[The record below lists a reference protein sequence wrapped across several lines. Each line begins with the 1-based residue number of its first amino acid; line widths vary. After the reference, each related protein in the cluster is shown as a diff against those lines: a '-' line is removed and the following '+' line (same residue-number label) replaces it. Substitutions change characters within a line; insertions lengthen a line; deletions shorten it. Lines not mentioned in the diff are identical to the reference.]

1 MSRLGIVCGTL
12 VIIGLLVEFWLV
24 AKLGYRR
31 GEVADKLREATMK
44 SEKAVV
50 EFDRAAAELKTAE
63 VNLGALKLGWGHE
76 FQFTPANPAPVQN
89 QGGKLFV
96 TGLGSSTTLGSSTKI
111 LEPRKVTGPDDQE
124 KRAAPPMHVFADNG
138 KGKVVYTGE
147 FMLGIGPNELGEQ
160 TCVLYPT
167 WNVSAE
173 EMASWNFSNGVRIRT
188 QIPPG
193 GRAEIDSLNQT
204 IQRSVGQLA
213 QLNTRTEN
221 QKLLKV
227 DADKALQSRR
237 NELLGDAE
245 GANVA
250 ERPEFKVGLVRAIED
265 AEEERNA
272 IQVAVDSIRRNIK
285 RAVANRSKLVES
297 VKETAV
303 NASKPVTKV
312 STATP

>member
-50 EFDRAAAELKTAE
+50 EFDKAAAELKTAE
-63 VNLGALKLGWGHE
+63 VNLGALKLGWGYE
-76 FQFTPANPAPVQN
+76 FQFAAANPAPVQN

-96 TGLGSSTTLGSSTKI
+96 TGLGAATKG
-111 LEPRKVTGPDDQE
+111 LENR
-124 KRAAPPMHVFADNG
+124 PPLHIFADNG
-138 KGKVVYTGE
+138 QGKVVYTGE
-147 FMLGIGPNELGEQ
+147 FLLGTDPNELGAQ

-167 WNVSAE
+167 WNVSPE
-173 EMASWNFSNGVRIRT
+173 EINSWNFNNGVRIRT

-204 IQRSVGQLA
+204 IQRSVEQLT
-213 QLNTRTEN
+213 QLNTRTED

-245 GANVA
+245 GADVA

-265 AEEERNA
+265 TEEERNA
-272 IQVAVDSIRRNIK
+272 IQVAVDSIRRNIQ
-285 RAVANRSKLVES
+285 RTVANRSKLVDR
-297 VKETAV
+297 VKEMAA

>member
-31 GEVADKLREATMK
+31 GEVADKLRAAKMK
-44 SEKAVV
+44 SEQALV
-50 EFDRAAAELKTAE
+50 EFDKAASELKTAE
-63 VNLGALKLGWGHE
+63 VNLGALKLGWGYE
-76 FQFTPANPAPVQN
+76 FQFAPANPAPVQN

-96 TGLGSSTTLGSSTKI
+96 TGLGSSTKA
-111 LEPRKVTGPDDQE
+111 LEPRKVTGADGQE
-124 KRAAPPMHVFADNG
+124 KMAAPPMHVFADNG
-138 KGKVVYTGE
+138 QGKVVYTGE
-147 FMLGIGPNELGEQ
+147 FLLGIGPNELGEQ

-167 WNVSAE
+167 WKVSPE
-173 EMASWNFSNGVRIRT
+173 EMASWNFNNGVRIRT

-204 IQRSVGQLA
+204 IQRSAAELA
-213 QLNTRTEN
+213 QLNTRTED

-227 DADKALQSRR
+227 DADKALQARR
-237 NELLGDAE
+237 NELLGDAD
-245 GANVA
+245 GADVA

-265 AEEERNA
+265 IEEERNA
-272 IQVAVDSIRRNIK
+272 IQVAVDAIRRTIQ
-285 RAVANRSKLVES
+285 RAVANRSQLVED
-297 VKETAV
+297 VKEMAA
-303 NASKPVTKV
+303 NASKPVTKI

>member
-31 GEVADKLREATMK
+31 GEVAEKLRAATLK
-44 SEKAVV
+44 SEQALV
-50 EFDRAAAELKTAE
+50 EFDKAADELKTAE
-63 VNLGALKLGWGHE
+63 VNLGALKLGWGYE
-76 FQFTPANPAPVQN
+76 FQFAPANPAPVQN
-89 QGGKLFV
+89 QGGRLFV
-96 TGLGSSTTLGSSTKI
+96 TGLGAATKA
-111 LEPRKVTGPDDQE
+111 LEPRTVTGADGQE
-124 KRAAPPMHVFADNG
+124 TKVAPPMHVFADNG
-138 KGKVVYTGE
+138 QGKVVYTGE
-147 FMLGIGPNELGEQ
+147 FRLGMGPNELGEQ

-167 WNVSAE
+167 WNVSPD

-204 IQRSVGQLA
+204 IQRSAGQLA

-221 QKLLKV
+221 QKLLRA
-227 DADKALQSRR
+227 DADKALQARR

-245 GANVA
+245 GADVA
-250 ERPEFKVGLVRAIED
+250 ERPEFKVGLVQAIED
-265 AEEERNA
+265 TEEERNA
-272 IQVAVDSIRRNIK
+272 FQVAVDSIRRHIQQ
-285 RAVANRSKLVES
+285 AIANRSQLVERL
-297 VKETAV
+297 KEIAA
-303 NASKPVTKV
+303 NASKPVTKI

>member
-24 AKLGYRR
+24 SKLGYRR
-31 GEVADKLREATMK
+31 GEVAEKLRAATMK
-44 SEKAVV
+44 SELALVEYDKA
-50 EFDRAAAELKTAE
+50 EAELKSAE
-63 VNLGALKLGWGHE
+63 VTLSALKLGWGYE
-76 FQFTPANPAPVQN
+76 FQFAPANPAPVQN

-96 TGLGSSTTLGSSTKI
+96 TGLGASTKA
-111 LEPRKVTGPDDQE
+111 LEPRKVMGADGQE
-124 KRAAPPMHVFADNG
+124 KMAAPPMHVFADNG
-138 KGKVVYTGE
+138 QGKVVYTGE
-147 FMLGIGPNELGEQ
+147 FLLGIGPNELGDQ

-167 WNVSAE
+167 WNVSPQ
-173 EMASWNFSNGVRIRT
+173 EMASWNFNNGVRIRT

-193 GRAEIDSLNQT
+193 GRAEIDNLNQT
-204 IQRSVGQLA
+204 IQRSAGQLA
-213 QLNTRTEN
+213 QLNTRTED

-227 DADKALQSRR
+227 DADQALQSRR

-245 GANVA
+245 GADVA

-272 IQVAVDSIRRNIK
+272 VQVAVDSIRRNIQ
-285 RAVANRSKLVES
+285 RAIANRSKLVES
-297 VKETAV
+297 VKEMAA
-303 NASKPVTKV
+303 NASKPVTKI

>member
-24 AKLGYRR
+24 SKLGYRR
-31 GEVADKLREATMK
+31 GEVAEKLRAATMK
-44 SEKAVV
+44 SELALVEYDKA
-50 EFDRAAAELKTAE
+50 EAELKSAE
-63 VNLGALKLGWGHE
+63 VTLSALKLGWGYE
-76 FQFTPANPAPVQN
+76 FQFAPANPAPVQN

-96 TGLGSSTTLGSSTKI
+96 TGLGSSTKG
-111 LEPRKVTGPDDQE
+111 LEPRKVMGADGQE
-124 KRAAPPMHVFADNG
+124 KMAAPPMHVFADNG
-138 KGKVVYTGE
+138 QGKVVYTGE
-147 FMLGIGPNELGEQ
+147 FLLGIGPNELGDQ

-167 WNVSAE
+167 WNVSPQ
-173 EMASWNFSNGVRIRT
+173 EMASWNFNNGVRIRT

-193 GRAEIDSLNQT
+193 GRAEIDNLNQT
-204 IQRSVGQLA
+204 IQRSAGQLA
-213 QLNTRTEN
+213 QLNTRTED

-227 DADKALQSRR
+227 DADQALQSRR

-245 GANVA
+245 GADVA

-272 IQVAVDSIRRNIK
+272 VQVAVDSIRRNIQ
-285 RAVANRSKLVES
+285 RAIANRSKLVES
-297 VKETAV
+297 VKEMAA
-303 NASKPVTKV
+303 NASKPVTKI

>member
-24 AKLGYRR
+24 SKLGYRR
-31 GEVADKLREATMK
+31 GEVAEKLRAATMK
-44 SEKAVV
+44 SELALVEYDKA
-50 EFDRAAAELKTAE
+50 EAELKSAE
-63 VNLGALKLGWGHE
+63 VTLSALKLGWGYE
-76 FQFTPANPAPVQN
+76 FQFAPANPAPVQN

-96 TGLGSSTTLGSSTKI
+96 TGLGSSTKA
-111 LEPRKVTGPDDQE
+111 LEPRKVMGADGQE
-124 KRAAPPMHVFADNG
+124 KMAAPPMHVFADNG
-138 KGKVVYTGE
+138 QGKVVYTGE
-147 FMLGIGPNELGEQ
+147 FLLGIGPNELGDQ

-167 WNVSAE
+167 WNVSPQ
-173 EMASWNFSNGVRIRT
+173 EMASWNFNNGVRIRT

-193 GRAEIDSLNQT
+193 GRAEIDNLNQT
-204 IQRSVGQLA
+204 IQRSAGQLA
-213 QLNTRTEN
+213 QLNTRTED

-227 DADKALQSRR
+227 DADQALQSRR

-245 GANVA
+245 GADVA

-272 IQVAVDSIRRNIK
+272 VQVAVDSIRRNIQ
-285 RAVANRSKLVES
+285 RAIANRSKLVES
-297 VKETAV
+297 VKEMAA
-303 NASKPVTKV
+303 NASKPVTKI

>member
-50 EFDRAAAELKTAE
+50 EFDKAAAELKTAE
-63 VNLGALKLGWGHE
+63 VNLGALKLGWGYE
-76 FQFTPANPAPVQN
+76 FQFAAANPAPVQN

-96 TGLGSSTTLGSSTKI
+96 TGLGSSTKA
-111 LEPRKVTGPDDQE
+111 LEPKSVTGADGQE
-124 KRAAPPMHVFADNG
+124 KMAAPPMHVFADNG
-138 KGKVVYTGE
+138 QGRVVYTGE
-147 FMLGIGPNELGEQ
+147 FLLGIGPNELGEQ

-167 WNVSAE
+167 WNVSPE
-173 EMASWNFSNGVRIRT
+173 EMNSWNFNNGVRIRT

-204 IQRSVGQLA
+204 IQRSVEQLT
-213 QLNTRTEN
+213 QLNTRTED

-245 GANVA
+245 GADVA

-265 AEEERNA
+265 TEEERNA
-272 IQVAVDSIRRNIK
+272 IQVAVDSIRRNIQ
-285 RAVANRSKLVES
+285 RAVANRSKLVDR
-297 VKETAV
+297 VKEMAA
-303 NASKPVTKV
+303 NASKPVTKI

>member
-31 GEVADKLREATMK
+31 GEVADKLREATLK
-44 SEKAVV
+44 SEQALV
-50 EFDRAAAELKTAE
+50 EFDKAASELKTAE
-63 VNLGALKLGWGHE
+63 VNLGALKLGWGYE
-76 FQFTPANPAPVQN
+76 FPFAPANPAPVQN

-96 TGLGSSTTLGSSTKI
+96 TGLGSSTKA
-111 LEPRKVTGPDDQE
+111 LEPRKVTADGQE
-124 KRAAPPMHVFADNG
+124 KMAAPPMHVFADNG
-138 KGKVVYTGE
+138 QGKVVYTGE
-147 FMLGIGPNELGEQ
+147 FLLGIGPNELGEQ

-167 WNVSAE
+167 WKVSPE
-173 EMASWNFSNGVRIRT
+173 EMASWNFNNGVRIRT

-204 IQRSVGQLA
+204 IQRSVEQLT
-213 QLNTRTEN
+213 QLNTRTED

-245 GANVA
+245 GADVA

-272 IQVAVDSIRRNIK
+272 IQVAVDSIRRNIQ
-285 RAVANRSKLVES
+285 RAAANRSKLVDS
-297 VKETAV
+297 VKEMAAK
-303 NASKPVTKV
+303 ASKPVTQI